1 MVAEQRDT
9 ESLTQAQASHLKD
22 VSADHAQ
29 QTLGDD
35 VRCSEDG
42 SRCLSQKERRAIGRR
57 VIAERQG
64 AFAILETYDSR

>member
-9 ESLTQAQASHLKD
+9 EGLSQVQASHLKD
-22 VSADHAQ
+22 ASADHAQ
-29 QTLGDD
+29 QPHGDD

-64 AFAILETYDSR
+64 AFALLEKYDSR